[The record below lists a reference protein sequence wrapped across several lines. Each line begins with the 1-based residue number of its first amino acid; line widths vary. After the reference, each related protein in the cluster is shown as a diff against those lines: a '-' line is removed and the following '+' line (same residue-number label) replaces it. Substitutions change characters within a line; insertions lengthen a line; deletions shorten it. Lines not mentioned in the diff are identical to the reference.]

1 MFCESGLGRAAFMG
15 AVSWITKGLEGSEA
29 IARMSDACGA
39 TDWATSERRQVLTEY
54 ERSMKR

>member
-1 MFCESGLGRAAFMG
+1 MG